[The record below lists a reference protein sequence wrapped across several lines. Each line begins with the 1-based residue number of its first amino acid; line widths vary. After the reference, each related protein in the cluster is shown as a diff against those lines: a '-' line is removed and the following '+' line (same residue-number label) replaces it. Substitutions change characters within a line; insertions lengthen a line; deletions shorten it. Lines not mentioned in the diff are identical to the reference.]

1 MKSRK
6 RGHVLYAFLFSLH
19 TAYLC
24 KAPYANLKIHQSLHI
39 ILTIIMTF
47 SDVLIGAALK
57 ADKSIDKDD
66 LYTKLLSGFARSAS
80 AFDSVP
86 PPYKAW
92 TKTEYFICPSDDG
105 TSRHCRRMTFSNL
118 LDLIYFDLC
127 GAIQRNALPK
137 VCKLCQRIFWEEPG
151 TPYEYC
157 YYIAPCDRFALHP

>member
-6 RGHVLYAFLFSLH
+6 HGHDLYAFLFSLH

-24 KAPYANLKIHQSLHI
+24 QAPYANLKIHQSLHI

-47 SDVLIGAALK
+47 SDVLIGAALE

-86 PPYKAW
+86 PSYKAW
-92 TKTEYFICPSDDG
+92 TSTGENSTGCELDESYSNSKPISHKYLKISSYQIDLRVASVSLPFG
-105 TSRHCRRMTFSNL
+105 TKMTIPCRALVSNT
-118 LDLIYFDLC
+118 
-127 GAIQRNALPK
+127 R
-137 VCKLCQRIFWEEPG
+137 
-151 TPYEYC
+151 
-157 YYIAPCDRFALHP
+157 